1 MYILGRV
8 QMLAPLPYEEGVKRL
23 MEKGFDGI
31 EFGISDREFKPRP
44 EFFAPGFA
52 EEMKRVIRR
61 YGVKAYSVSAHMD
74 YTESEEAFKAVHDAI
89 RVAKEMGAPLVIIN
103 GAKLREEEPYDVQ
116 WARQIEKTKEL
127 CKYAEELGI
136 DLAMEFEPGF
146 VLDNTERML
155 RAFDEIGSPVLKV
168 NADVGHVFLQDPDP
182 MAAIE
187 SCKGLIVHAHLE
199 NMKTGVHNHLV
210 PYEGDMDLP
219 GYIAKLREVGFDG
232 MAAFDAYQYDY
243 EAVAEDSVKYF
254 KGIL

>member
-8 QMLAPLPYEEGVKRL
+8 QMLDPLPYAEGVKRL
-23 MEKGFDGI
+23 MAKGFDGI
-31 EFGISDREFKPRP
+31 EFGISDKKFNPRP

-52 EEMKRVIRR
+52 EEMKRAIHQ

-74 YTESEEAFKAVHDAI
+74 YTENEEKFKAVYDAV

-103 GAKLREEEPYDVQ
+103 GAKKNEDEPFETQ
-116 WARQIEKTKEL
+116 WARQIEKTKKL
-127 CKYAEELGI
+127 CDYAEELGI
-136 DLAMEFEPGF
+136 ELAMEFEPGF
-146 VLDNTERML
+146 VLDTTELML
-155 RAFDEIGSPVLKV
+155 KAFQEIGSPVLKV
-168 NADVGHVFLQDPDP
+168 NADVGHIFLQDPDP

-187 SCKGLIVHAHLE
+187 SCKGLIIHAHLE

-219 GYIAKLREVGFDG
+219 GYVAKLREAGFDG

-254 KGIL
+254 KSIF